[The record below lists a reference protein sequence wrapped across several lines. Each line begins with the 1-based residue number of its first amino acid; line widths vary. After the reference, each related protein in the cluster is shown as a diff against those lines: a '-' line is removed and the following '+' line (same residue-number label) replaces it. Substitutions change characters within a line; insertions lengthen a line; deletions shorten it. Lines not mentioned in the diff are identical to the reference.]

1 MSLNLNSVLDQV
13 QKDKG
18 IKKEILVETL
28 ESAMVSAAKKKYG
41 SHNDIE
47 ARFNEDL
54 GEIELFQFKDVVKD
68 VTDEALEISLED
80 AEKLDPDAQEGD
92 SLGMKMD
99 TSDFGRIA
107 AQTAKQVIIQKVRD
121 AERDIL
127 YADYKDK
134 VGEIVTGVVQR
145 FEKGDIIIN
154 LGRGEAILQR
164 REQVRKEGYR
174 QGDRVRALVV
184 NVSRF
189 SKGPQVTLSR
199 SHPQLLIK
207 LFEMEVPEI
216 YEKLV
221 EIKGAAREP
230 GERAKIAVVSHDR
243 DVDAVGACVGM
254 KGMRVQSVVQEL
266 KGEKIDIVSWRED
279 SAEYVCNALSPAQ
292 VATVMIDDSG
302 RSMEVIVPDD
312 QLSLA
317 VGRKGQNVRL
327 AAKLTGW
334 RIDINS
340 ESEVKKVITAGKD
353 ALANLPGVS
362 ETMSEILFVHDL
374 KTVKA
379 LAEAEVDDL
388 TKFPGV
394 GQKTAEKMIAGAVEA
409 LAGKQEEPAE
419 AQDKVDLSA
428 EGVNV
433 IPGVGAKTVAV
444 LAKEGFKAVGDILSS
459 SPEKLAEID
468 GIGAKKAESIFE
480 EANKLVE

>member
-1 MSLNLNSVLDQV
+1 MGLNLNTILDQV
-13 QKDKG
+13 EKDKG

-28 ESAMVSAAKKKYG
+28 ESAMISAAKKKYG
-41 SHNDIE
+41 THNDIE
-47 ARFNEDL
+47 AQFNEGL

-68 VTDEALEISLED
+68 VTDEGLEISIEE
-80 AEKLDPDAQEGD
+80 AELMDPDAREGD
-92 SLGMKMD
+92 SLGVKMD

-127 YADYKDK
+127 YDDYKDK
-134 VGEIVTGVVQR
+134 IGEIVTGVVQR

-154 LGRGEAILQR
+154 LGRGEAVLQR

-174 QGDRVRALVV
+174 QGDRVRALVLDV
-184 NVSRF
+184 NKF
-189 SKGPQVTLSR
+189 SKGPQVILSR

-292 VATVMIDDSG
+292 VATVMIDDSN
-302 RSMEVIVPDD
+302 RKMEVIVPDD

-340 ESEVKKVITAGKD
+340 ESEIKKVSVEGKSE
-353 ALANLPGVS
+353 LASLAGVS
-362 ETMSEILFVHDL
+362 DTMSEILFAHDF
-374 KTVKA
+374 KTVKS
-379 LAEAEVDDL
+379 LAEAQVEDL

-394 GQKTAEKMIAGAVEA
+394 GDKTAEKIIAAAAET
-409 LAGKQEEPAE
+409 LEAGKAPAE
-419 AQDKVDLSA
+419 KQGDVDLSGH
-428 EGVNV
+428 GVDA
-433 IPGVGAKTVAV
+433 IPGVGAKTVAA
-444 LAKEGFKAVGDILSS
+444 LTEGGFKTVGDIVNSS
-459 SPEKLAEID
+459 SEKLADID
-468 GIGAKKAESIFE
+468 GIGAKKAEAIFG
-480 EANKLVE
+480 EAKKLVE

>member
-1 MSLNLNSVLDQV
+1 
-13 QKDKG
+13 
-18 IKKEILVETL
+18 
-28 ESAMVSAAKKKYG
+28 
-41 SHNDIE
+41 
-47 ARFNEDL
+47 
-54 GEIELFQFKDVVKD
+54 
-68 VTDEALEISLED
+68 
-80 AEKLDPDAQEGD
+80 
-92 SLGMKMD
+92 MKMD

-127 YADYKDK
+127 YTDYKDK

-164 REQVRKEGYR
+164 KEQIRKEGYR
-174 QGDRVRALVV
+174 QGDRVRALVLDV
-184 NVSRF
+184 NRF

-199 SHPQLLIK
+199 SHPHLLK
-207 LFEMEVPEI
+207 QLFEMEVPEI

-279 SAEYVCNALSPAQ
+279 PAEYVCNALSPAQ
-292 VATVMIDDSG
+292 VATVMIDDSS
-302 RSMEVIVPDD
+302 RRMEVIVPDD

-340 ESEVKKVITAGKD
+340 ESEVKKATTAGKD

-362 ETMSEILFVHDL
+362 ETMSEILFAHDL
-374 KTVKA
+374 KTVKS
-379 LAEAEVDDL
+379 LAETAVDDL
-388 TKFPGV
+388 TKIPGV
-394 GQKTAEKMIAGAVEA
+394 GQKTAEKIIAGAVED
-409 LAGKQEEPAE
+409 LAGEKGESAE

-444 LAKEGFKAVGDILSS
+444 LTKEGFKTVGDILSS

-468 GIGAKKAESIFE
+468 GIGTKKAASIFE
-480 EANKLVE
+480 EAKKLVE